1 MDDLLR
7 DFLTESA
14 ENLARLD
21 REIVALERAPGDLML
36 LGSIFRTIHTIKG
49 TCGFLDLHRL
59 EKVAHAAENVL
70 DRLRDGSLGVTP
82 IIISDVLAAVDVIKL
97 ILEGLEQTESE
108 PQGDDSALIA
118 RLARWTGDDPGDETE
133 ISFEALAAEIAAPV
147 VEAAAPSLVAVPAI
161 VAADVAP
168 AASSGTA
175 PAAASVAESSLRV
188 PVEVLDLLMNLAGEL
203 VLTRNQLVQVGDE
216 DESFALRL
224 PLQNLSRVTSE
235 LQEAVMRTRMQPV
248 GNAWGKLPRLVRD
261 LCQASGKQIDLEL
274 NGAETELDRQVLQ
287 AIGDPLTHMV
297 RNSAD
302 HGIEMPEVR
311 RAAGKPER
319 GTIRL
324 NAFHEGG
331 HIVIDVSDDGRGLDA
346 SAIRAKAVERG
357 LVRADQ
363 AATLSDAQVFR
374 FIFEAGFSTAAAVTN
389 VSGRGV
395 GMDVVR
401 SNLEKIGGSVELSS
415 TLGAGT
421 TVRVKIPLTLAILS
435 ALIVGSGG
443 QCFAVPQIGVTELVR
458 IDESNAQLRETI
470 NGVHFFRLRDTLLPL
485 VPLAAVLQTESG
497 AGAGGS
503 IVVCQVGA
511 HRFGLLVDEIFDT
524 HEIVVKP
531 VGRMVKHLPVYAG
544 TTILGDGRVV
554 MILDVPGIAQVSR
567 VMEQEA
573 TDTASAEAAE
583 GAAEAG
589 RTALIVFDT
598 GGGVRQ
604 AVPLE
609 RVSRLEKI
617 PAADIEVADGRW
629 LVQYR
634 GALLPLIPARDGMD
648 PRALDPRPTIVFSDG
663 ARSLGL
669 AVDEIHDIVE
679 DYLAIEMDAAREGLL
694 GTAVVGGKSA
704 EVLDL
709 DYFFDDARAPRPR
722 PQDPLPVLR
731 EFLGQFDRATLLEA
745 LQSLLTPDPEAR

>member
-1 MDDLLR
+1 M
-7 DFLTESA
+7 
-14 ENLARLD
+14 
-21 REIVALERAPGDLML
+21 
-36 LGSIFRTIHTIKG
+36 K
-49 TCGFLDLHRL
+49 
-59 EKVAHAAENVL
+59 
-70 DRLRDGSLGVTP
+70 
-82 IIISDVLAAVDVIKL
+82 
-97 ILEGLEQTESE
+97 
-108 PQGDDSALIA
+108 
-118 RLARWTGDDPGDETE
+118 
-133 ISFEALAAEIAAPV
+133 
-147 VEAAAPSLVAVPAI
+147 
-161 VAADVAP
+161 
-168 AASSGTA
+168 
-175 PAAASVAESSLRV
+175 
-188 PVEVLDLLMNLAGEL
+188 
-203 VLTRNQLVQVGDE
+203 
-216 DESFALRL
+216 
-224 PLQNLSRVTSE
+224 
-235 LQEAVMRTRMQPV
+235 TRMQPI

-274 NGAETELDRQVLQ
+274 HGAETELDRQVLQ

-357 LVRADQ
+357 LVRAEQ
-363 AATLSDAQVFR
+363 AAALSDNQVFR
-374 FIFEAGFSTAAAVTN
+374 FIFEAGFSTAAQVTN

-415 TLGAGT
+415 TLGEGT

-443 QCFAVPQIGVTELVR
+443 QSFAVPQIGVTELVR

-470 NGVHFFRLRDTLLPL
+470 NGTQFFRLRDTLLPL
-485 VPLAAVLQTESG
+485 VPLSGVLRTESR
-497 AGAGGS
+497 AGEGGS

-531 VGRMVKHLPVYAG
+531 VGRMVKHLSVYAG

-554 MILDVPGIAQVSR
+554 MILDVPGIAQTSR

-573 TDTASAEAAE
+573 VDADAEVAAS
-583 GAAEAG
+583 AAEAG
-589 RTALIVFDT
+589 RMALLVFDC
-598 GGGVRQ
+598 GGEVRQ

-634 GALLPLIPARDGMD
+634 GALLPIIPAREGMD
-648 PRALDPRPTIVFSDG
+648 PRAVDPRPTIVFSDG
-663 ARSLGL
+663 TRSLGL

-679 DYLAIEMDAAREGLL
+679 DQLAIEMDAAGEGLL
-694 GTAVVGGKSA
+694 GTAVIGGRSA

-709 DYFFDDARAPRPR
+709 DYFFDDTRPARAKK
-722 PQDPLPVLR
+722 DALPALR
-731 EFLGQFDRATLLEA
+731 EFLGQFDRETLLEA
-745 LQSLLTPDPEAR
+745 LQALLTPDPEER